1 MECKTLANH
10 PAYDS
15 WSSSRYLH
23 CSLFTPAYVV
33 NLCAAF
39 AFAGA
44 SLLISRATLIPL
56 ISACVLPVLLHTE
69 SIVYPIAVFS
79 MSVSVVLV
87 QIILEKCGIRNRMP
101 KPVDRKPDKE
111 DIIRWLI
118 LFCFVGALAELAVGM
133 DYPYL
138 ILPPL
143 MVTFVEMVNS
153 KAGFRNRPTQVFLF
167 LTTAATLGTVL
178 QIVGHYHLHLPESI
192 VALTIAAILFLIFE
206 WTGKYFAPAGALA
219 FIPMLLPKENLAW
232 LPLEASIGAALFITI
247 AMVVFQKC
255 YKWNRAQLIFCATPT
270 LLREYMNRKKRK
282 KQNRINSEQD
292 EYIHGN
298 PAPDPT

>member
-1 MECKTLANH
+1 MEHRKLT
-10 PAYDS
+10 
-15 WSSSRYLH
+15 RYLI
-23 CSLFTPAYVV
+23 SLVMILMMVGLAEWTNEKEILFPEMTALIIGLLIIDKRVWNVKRWQIILLMTLGAAVGICIVRYSPLPYVV

-138 ILPPL
+138 QSRIQKSPYTSISLSDYRSHSGYCTSNSWSLP
-143 MVTFVEMVNS
+143 S
-153 KAGFRNRPTQVFLF
+153 
-167 LTTAATLGTVL
+167 
-178 QIVGHYHLHLPESI
+178 SS
-192 VALTIAAILFLIFE
+192 
-206 WTGKYFAPAGALA
+206 TGKYRCFNHCRYP
-219 FIPMLLPKENLAW
+219 IPHLRVDREILCSCRSTGVHSYAITQRESGLVTFGGFYRSRLIHNHCHGCLSKML
-232 LPLEASIGAALFITI
+232 
-247 AMVVFQKC
+247 
-255 YKWNRAQLIFCATPT
+255 
-270 LLREYMNRKKRK
+270 
-282 KQNRINSEQD
+282 
-292 EYIHGN
+292 
-298 PAPDPT
+298 